1 MKESLFNTLR
11 NFADESLFE
20 GDEIVKVDPGRR
32 ILFDA
37 VDSARRPDGFATML
51 VDLLPAKEFKDAF
64 RKRHGVPLTYLHM
77 LIKAC
82 TLIMKKYPWT
92 NYMIE
97 RYRVIHPSSIDVGI
111 SVAGEEVITP
121 VVIIREAD
129 KKSLIEIVEEFR
141 RKTAEAIRDEEK
153 NLEKLKKIGRLLPI
167 NFLRR
172 MVIRYLAQSYRLRR
186 QVVGTVQIS
195 MMNTK
200 ETDLFI
206 PMTMGT
212 AVLMGVG
219 GVANRPVVVGDK
231 VEVRPSVYVTLLID
245 HRVWHPLHGSELSK
259 ELRWILEH
267 PEELDKTE

>member
-1 MKESLFNTLR
+1 MKSLLDR
-11 NFADESLFE
+11 LVKYADPSIFD
-20 GDEIVKVDPGRR
+20 GDEVTKVDPGRK

-37 VDSARRPDGFATML
+37 IDAARRPDGFATML

-64 RKRHGVPLTYLHM
+64 RKRHGVQLTYLHM
-77 LIKAC
+77 LIKASA
-82 TLIMKKYPWT
+82 LIMKKYPWT

-97 RYRVIHPSSIDVGI
+97 KYRIIHPSSIDIGV
-111 SVAGEEVITP
+111 SVAGEEVVTP

-129 KKSLIEIVEEFR
+129 KKSLKEIVEEFR
-141 RKTAEAIRDEEK
+141 KKTAEAIRDEKK

-186 QVVGTVQIS
+186 QVIGTVQVS
-195 MMNTK
+195 MLNTK

-206 PMTMGT
+206 PTTMGT
-212 AVLMGVG
+212 AVMLGVG

-231 VEVRPSVYVTLLID
+231 VEAHPSVYVTLLID
-245 HRVWHPLHGSELSK
+245 HRVWHPLHASELSK
-259 ELRWILEH
+259 ELHWIMEH
-267 PEELDKTE
+267 PEELDKL